1 MDGAKVTG
9 SEAAGNNTVTGQLYK
24 TPAYYSH
31 ITVTP
36 LSHETDLDGA
46 IHSHKGRGYVAYFAE
61 TVKEAQAKLVAGLR
75 EGGVEVAHGDD
86 AHLLGVCGV
95 NCRDRDS
102 CIHTLSGGDIRA
114 LCIDHKN
121 DILGATGEHWTR
133 VLVCLHNGGTTLH
146 DLSLECF
153 PRGHTELVVRVHLY
167 YPNNVPCGSV
177 HDRRAR
183 LVTKKQFVPKDA
195 RSSQGHHLLH
205 HARIG
210 ARCGPPP
217 CESLFPSS
225 TKGAPDQGF
234 TTESNCTAITVET
247 VFVRDASRRQQPFY
261 AEDTEQARVYFSYLH
276 ASELVTDEQL
286 SDNFPSGPLDA
297 ITMPAFTEDRDK
309 EKFNVLVRLYLLAHD
324 QGWTSTLTDR
334 SPHPLNDSR
343 LPVLFRYVTTQLDVA
358 DRRNPQSLVLVKQ
371 ELLPDVESQV
381 VRFCFGRVV
390 SDALRRRIIARST
403 RDPSHHARVVC
414 YLPYGTNVPAFTD
427 AQIAVLAA
435 LYPALGIRKPTCAAD
450 WCELSRSLHQHGVP
464 LLDILQSVGTP
475 LTDRHGADIVTDVYV
490 PYTPDM
496 AGTYFVV
503 IANRPLRDYISLVN
517 QRWLLEDL
525 LGRTCDSATTHT
537 AFSAWVRYWG
547 AIARLKHELEEQM
560 NTDTVSAHLGLRLPA
575 GARGQPASCLV
586 NGRVTDGSGGLVFAE
601 LCGRR
606 FADAKH
612 VGHLPPGTAV
622 VYRFRWDGDRLHL
635 KYLPTPSEQVA
646 ALPLHIPHAEKA
658 RRPGGMRGVC
668 EAPPAV
674 QSAEDPSAAA
684 TSPFEDAAAESNVE
698 AALKPKGI
706 PAAVPPFSLLATRR
720 VGVGNLGYGLILRHL
735 PAPPPAASAT
745 TGGGGS
751 VDGDDDEPQYPA
763 TPQPP
768 SRGDGRGS
776 AWGDGGPL
784 GGRDRGRGDP
794 RASTERSARGRHVDN
809 GDNAH
814 EGVHSAKAP
823 PFRDGTRRG
832 RNGASPTRGG
842 ASFDHGDRQ
851 SSARGRAGG
860 WHAAGVANG
869 DKDDWERGGAWRP
882 SNTGADAAGGGAG
895 GGRDDCFY
903 DPNYVP
909 NVSRQAVGNRGRRA
923 W

>member
-1 MDGAKVTG
+1 MAQQWPQLGSVYRLPSDGKPVVVA
-9 SEAAGNNTVTGQLYK
+9 QLSNEPSLTYVLCR
-24 TPAYYSH
+24 YH
-31 ITVTP
+31 
-36 LSHETDLDGA
+36 D
-46 IHSHKGRGYVAYFAE
+46 RGYRHYFTQ

-75 EGGVEVAHGDD
+75 EGGVEVAHGDE
-86 AHLLGVCGV
+86 AHLLGVCGAH
-95 NCRDRDS
+95 CRDRDS
-102 CIHTLSGGDIRA
+102 CIHTLSDDDLLPGEFTHNFKIWSA
-114 LCIDHKN
+114 L
-121 DILGATGEHWTR
+121 GEEQQRRMIVACDPIQTKLR
-133 VLVCLHNGGTTLH
+133 
-146 DLSLECF
+146 DDAMECF

-195 RSSQGHHLLH
+195 RSSQGHHLFFDTQPRNASL
-205 HARIG
+205 
-210 ARCGPPP
+210 PVSYY
-217 CESLFPSS
+217 ESMFPSS

-622 VYRFRWDGDRLHL
+622 VYRFRWDGNTLRFVYVPRPYGFVRALDACKLDSSAPQGVRGATWMAPAGRATAPVQNHDGG
-635 KYLPTPSEQVA
+635 QGHGGAVA
-646 ALPLHIPHAEKA
+646 ASALCTPAAANPEKA
-658 RRPGGMRGVC
+658 RVVTSRRALVSPPRRQQPQQHQVVSYAGAVAGETSHPAATAQRVTQAAVERHRESDQPSYHARPQPTPWTHQPPWYHDPVVVYMTAPRT
-668 EAPPAV
+668 APPLPTE
-674 QSAEDPSAAA
+674 QSSSQGPQ
-684 TSPFEDAAAESNVE
+684 
-698 AALKPKGI
+698 
-706 PAAVPPFSLLATRR
+706 R
-720 VGVGNLGYGLILRHL
+720 YGR
-735 PAPPPAASAT
+735 
-745 TGGGGS
+745 
-751 VDGDDDEPQYPA
+751 
-763 TPQPP
+763 
-768 SRGDGRGS
+768 
-776 AWGDGGPL
+776 
-784 GGRDRGRGDP
+784 RGRGAGSLQPSYCDAGG
-794 RASTERSARGRHVDN
+794 RGGHENTRGR
-809 GDNAH
+809 
-814 EGVHSAKAP
+814 
-823 PFRDGTRRG
+823 
-832 RNGASPTRGG
+832 
-842 ASFDHGDRQ
+842 
-851 SSARGRAGG
+851 
-860 WHAAGVANG
+860 
-869 DKDDWERGGAWRP
+869 
-882 SNTGADAAGGGAG
+882 
-895 GGRDDCFY
+895 
-903 DPNYVP
+903 
-909 NVSRQAVGNRGRRA
+909 
-923 W
+923 